1 MVYVPLGS
9 ATGSMYHGVAMGDH
23 EAFSYATY
31 DRPTYDRLAPVQRL
45 PRISSWIGNDS
56 SNSPWIGN
64 EEFEWRSRKFEVQS
78 KRLPPSPEKAVAAA
92 RTLPASLSLP
102 KLEQPARGRPARAV
116 IERAITGKLVPL
128 ETPPAG
134 QPAVPEPLV
143 AHGSHA
149 HKSLAEYDRAASM
162 GIDAVTMYVY
172 RKQRGKSALAPHNL
186 HHHANEFA
194 PRRTRMKP
202 ADAE

>member
-1 MVYVPLGS
+1 
-9 ATGSMYHGVAMGDH
+9 MGDH

-162 GIDAVTMYVY
+162 GIDAVTMYV
-172 RKQRGKSALAPHNL
+172 
-186 HHHANEFA
+186 
-194 PRRTRMKP
+194 
-202 ADAE
+202 

>member
-1 MVYVPLGS
+1 MRIPTDCGLGSLQRSRDCQIRFSVSFNSSNSPRASTLIRRSFLRLTSIPRIASRRNMVYVPLGS

-92 RTLPASLSLP
+92 RTLPA
-102 KLEQPARGRPARAV
+102 
-116 IERAITGKLVPL
+116 
-128 ETPPAG
+128 
-134 QPAVPEPLV
+134 
-143 AHGSHA
+143 
-149 HKSLAEYDRAASM
+149 
-162 GIDAVTMYVY
+162 
-172 RKQRGKSALAPHNL
+172 
-186 HHHANEFA
+186 
-194 PRRTRMKP
+194 
-202 ADAE
+202 